1 MTIAKVQ
8 HYVPQFL
15 LRNFGHGKKDQLWAY
30 DKTSD
35 RAFLTNAKNV
45 ASESRFY
52 DFEVA
57 GEPITLEPFLSNLE
71 GQAKAVIDSIL
82 DADSLT
88 GVADEGKAVMAAFL
102 SVQLTRTRT
111 FREEWNAFPRMLREH
126 FSKTGDEVALNSQ
139 AEQLLRDSTENESKQ
154 QTGRIMM
161 EAPQTYGHHFLSK
174 QWMLAATTR
183 NHPFILSDNPLT
195 RQNLNDLSPRGNLG
209 LQTPGIEIYL
219 PLSPTRALAMWCT
232 TLTELVHRGAI
243 SIMSNAA
250 HTGSD
255 VAKDPEGIL
264 ALSEAIIT
272 GRPVNYSKQNV
283 ENFNSLQV
291 GWSERYVFS
300 SINDFHLTK
309 EMLQSDSKLKG
320 GPRSQVA

>member
-15 LRNFGHGKKDQLWAY
+15 LRNFGNGKKDQMWVY

-35 RAFLTNAKNV
+35 RAFPTNAKNV

-52 DFEVA
+52 DFEVD
-57 GEPITLEPFLSNLE
+57 GEPITLEPFLSKLE

-88 GVADEGKAVMAAFL
+88 GVTDEGRAVMAAFL

-126 FSKTGDEVALNSQ
+126 FEKAGDEVAPGSQ

-154 QTGRIMM
+154 QTGRIMI
-161 EAPQTYGHHFLSK
+161 EAPQTYGQFFLSK
-174 QWMLAATTR
+174 
-183 NHPFILSDNPLT
+183 HPFILSDNPLT

-209 LQTPGIEIYL
+209 LKTAGIEIYL

-250 HTGSD
+250 RMASD
-255 VAKDPEGIL
+255 AANDPEGIL
-264 ALSEAIIT
+264 ALSQAITT

-300 SINDFHLTK
+300 SVNDFHLVK
-309 EMLQSDSKLKG
+309 EMLQSEPKLKS
-320 GPRSQVA
+320 GPRSVVA